1 MRLHDSLTNQL
12 ADITPSN
19 DNTVTIYSC
28 GPTVYNQ
35 VTLGNLRTFIMDDL
49 LRRSV
54 RSAGYKLNAVM
65 NLTDVDDKTIAKSQ
79 QEHPELGPME
89 ALIETTRH
97 YEDVFKADL
106 EAIGV
111 DLELVTFIRA
121 TDSIAAM
128 QDMIRSIYKNG
139 YAYIADGSV
148 YFDLKKYREAGNAYG
163 RLVDVN
169 YSAQARIDND
179 EYDKEEAQD
188 FALWK
193 GAKDG
198 EPFWEFTLGEHD
210 VPGRPGWHI
219 ECSAM
224 ALANLGQQPIAVHS
238 GGIDLKFP
246 HHENEIAQVTGATG
260 GDFAHIFTHH
270 GHLLV
275 DGRRMG
281 KSLGNFYTLQ
291 DLATKG
297 FHPLAFRL
305 LTLQASHTSQLNF
318 TWKSLEA
325 AQNALVNLYAWA
337 DLLHQH
343 EAMEAGASPNYDA
356 ALTSDLDSPRALAM
370 LAEFAGDIMPRQDIL
385 ESLDRALGLRLS
397 GRPDITPEQKQLIA
411 ERETARAAKD
421 WTKSDEL
428 RAQLAEQ
435 NLEVLDTPTGP
446 RWRRTAL

>member
-12 ADITPSN
+12 AGITPSN

-106 EAIGV
+106 AAIGV
-111 DLELVTFIRA
+111 DLALVTFVRA

-139 YAYIADGSV
+139 YAYVADGSV
-148 YFDLKKYREAGNAYG
+148 YFDLKKYRETGNAYG
-163 RLVDVN
+163 RLVNVN

-224 ALANLGQQPIAVHS
+224 ALANLDQQPIAVHS

-291 DLATKG
+291 DLTAKG
-297 FHPLAFRL
+297 YSPLAFRL

-343 EAMEAGASPNYDA
+343 EAVEAGASPDFDA
-356 ALTSDLDSPRALAM
+356 ALIDDLDSPRALAM
-370 LAEFAGDIMPRQDIL
+370 LAEFAGDIMPRQDLL
-385 ESLDRALGLRLS
+385 ELLDQKLGLHLS

-411 ERETARAAKD
+411 ERQAARMAKD

-428 RAQLAEQ
+428 RSQLAAQ